1 MDIRMLG
8 AMGIRDGETHLS
20 LGGQR
25 RKCLLA
31 VLLLNHGRTV
41 SRSDLADWAWP
52 STPPDSV
59 DRQIANYISALR
71 SVLRSAGDHVQLVA
85 RRPGFAALVKP
96 GLLDTDR
103 FNSLIGQAQLARAG
117 QEYEIAAGHLR
128 AALELWRGRPLEG
141 LETPY
146 LRRRADAL
154 EAKRRDAVLLLADI
168 DMAADR
174 QAYAVAHLRELA
186 TQHPQDETVTTSLV
200 RALTESGQSAEAAD
214 VASRAE
220 HALVRQG
227 RTPGPAL
234 RRAHSE
240 ALAGRAPNRAARST
254 APRYQLP
261 ADTGAFTG
269 REDEL
274 LALDRIAR
282 RAQAGRGAGTVL
294 VCAIDGMAG
303 VGKTAL
309 AVHAGHRMADL
320 FPDGQLFV
328 DLHGYSQSTSPR
340 DPAGALATVLQTLG
354 VTAPQLPEGV
364 EARAALYR
372 NRLAGTRTLVVIDN
386 AANEAQVRALLPAND
401 QCLVL
406 VTSRKRFKSLDEAQI
421 LPLGLLSVSE
431 AVTLFHQI
439 AGPGRTTAGDPAL
452 EEMVALCG
460 QLPLAL
466 RISAALLRH
475 RSTWPLA
482 RLVEKLRTA
491 PETLTSLSD
500 GDRDLSAVFAL
511 SYQALSLQQRNAFG
525 WLGLIPGPD
534 TDAYAV
540 AALLDIAPHA
550 GDDLLQDLVDHN
562 LLSEPAPGRY
572 RMHDLIRQYA
582 CTLIDDGVS
591 ARDAALDRL
600 LAYYRHTA
608 ETANTCI
615 SKLTRETPG
624 PGARPRTRH
633 APNLSTPE
641 DARAWLRAERANLE
655 ACLARMAAEDKADQV
670 IALSTGLSELLR
682 VDGPWSL
689 ARDVLARTVDTARR
703 AGDRIAE
710 ANARTDLGVILRL
723 TGDYAAA
730 LENLTLAARLHDTT
744 GSRLGQANAHTEL
757 VVVRRLTGDYLGAI
771 GDACLALDRF
781 RELDDRRGQAT
792 ALAELGAARQGAGDY
807 PGATHDFTRALEISL
822 ELDDRRGQ
830 AVALTNLAL
839 MRRLAGDYPDAVHAL
854 SRAQVLLRDLGDRRM
869 YANTLT
875 DLGIIRRLTC
885 DYPGAAASLGEALK
899 IYHDLGDP
907 YGRGIALTERGT
919 VLRIA
924 GDLAG
929 SEQDIAD
936 ALKIFR
942 EIGSRGAEACALNH
956 YAAVFAGTG
965 DVPRAMAIYTDALH
979 MAREVQQPDDE
990 AAALEGIGECLLLD
1004 GAEEKG
1010 LSHLRQALEITRR
1023 LAINADVERLQER
1036 VTRLERRT

>member
-8 AMGIRDGETHLS
+8 AMSIRDGETHLS

-52 STPPDSV
+52 ATPPDSV

-71 SVLRSAGDHVQLVA
+71 SVLGAAGERVQLVA
-85 RRPGFAALVKP
+85 RRPGFAALVEP

-103 FNSLIGQAQLARAG
+103 FTSLIGQAQLARAG

-128 AALELWRGRPLEG
+128 SALELWRGRPLEG

-174 QAYAVAHLRELA
+174 QPQAVAHLRELA
-186 TQHPQDETVTTSLV
+186 THHPQDETVTTSLV
-200 RALTESGQSAEAAD
+200 RALAESGQTAEAAD

-220 HALVRQG
+220 RSLVREG

-240 ALAGRAPNRAARST
+240 ALAGRAPHRAARAT
-254 APRYQLP
+254 GPRHQLP

-282 RAQAGRGAGTVL
+282 RAQTGRGTGTVL

-303 VGKTAL
+303 IGKTAL

-320 FPDGQLFV
+320 FPDGQLFI
-328 DLHGYSQSTSPR
+328 DLHGYSQGTSPR
-340 DPAGALATVLQTLG
+340 DPADALASVLQTLG
-354 VTAPQLPEGV
+354 VTAPQIPEGL

-372 NRLAGTRTLVVIDN
+372 NRLAGTRTLIVIDN
-386 AANEAQVRALLPAND
+386 AASEAQVRALLPAND

-421 LPLGLLSVSE
+421 LPLGLLSVPE

-439 AGPGRTTAGDPAL
+439 AGPGRTAAGDPAI
-452 EEMVALCG
+452 EEMIALCG
-460 QLPLAL
+460 RLPLAL
-466 RISAALLRH
+466 RIAAALLRH

-491 PETLTSLSD
+491 PATLTSLSD

-511 SYQALSLQQRNAFG
+511 SHHALSLQQRNAFE
-525 WLGLIPGPD
+525 WLGLVPGPD

-540 AALLDIAPHA
+540 AALLDADPHA

-582 CTLIDDGVS
+582 RTLIGDDGVTE
-591 ARDAALDRL
+591 RDAALDRL

-608 ETANTCI
+608 ETANTRI
-615 SKLTRETPG
+615 SKLTRATPADG
-624 PGARPRTRH
+624 PRTKH
-633 APNLSTPE
+633 TPNLSTPE

-655 ACLARMAAEDKADQV
+655 ACLDRAVAEDQADHV

-689 ARDVLARTVDTARR
+689 AADVLTRTVDTARGT
-703 AGDRIAE
+703 GDRTAE
-710 ANARTDLGVILRL
+710 ANARTDLGVIRRL
-723 TGDYAAA
+723 TGDYTAA
-730 LENLTLAARLHDTT
+730 LENLTLAARLHDTP
-744 GSRLGQANAHTEL
+744 GSRLGRANAHTEL

-771 GDACLALDRF
+771 GDARLALDQF
-781 RELDDRRGQAT
+781 RELGDRRGQAT
-792 ALAELGAARQGAGDY
+792 ALAELGAARQGAGDH
-807 PGATHDFTRALEISL
+807 PGATRDFTMALEISL
-822 ELDDRRGQ
+822 ELGDRRGQ

-839 MRRLAGDYPDAVHAL
+839 MRRLAGDYPDAIHAL
-854 SRAQVLLRDLGDRRM
+854 ARAQDLLRDLGDRRM

-875 DLGIIRRLTC
+875 DLGIIRRLTR
-885 DYPGAAASLGEALK
+885 DYAGAAATLGKALK

-942 EIGSRGAEACALNH
+942 EIGSRGAEACALHH
-956 YAAVFAGTG
+956 YAAVFAGLG

-1004 GAEEKG
+1004 GAEEKA

-1023 LAINADVERLQER
+1023 LAMNADVERLQER
-1036 VTRLERRT
+1036 LALLEKAI